1 MARPEK
7 PVVERTSALTDLALH
22 LRKLRADSGGVK
34 YQTMSKHVG
43 YAVPTLAAAASG
55 ARCPTWAVTWAYVR
69 ACEMSRGHED
79 DHQLDRD
86 QWYRRWQSANE
97 AELDTRG
104 RSVQVSIGPTIE
116 GTAHVDYCCGFTC
129 SDRGNVAVGPAQDRI
144 VYYLARILSPRELS
158 VMLGIMQGQAS
169 KQIALRN
176 GVSIRT
182 VEAAATRI
190 YRKLGASSRADAVR
204 LCMEYFIDTAPS
216 SRCAVTSLP
225 CSLRW

>member
-7 PVVERTSALTDLALH
+7 PIVERTQALTDLALH

-34 YQTMSKHVG
+34 YQTMSKRVG

-69 ACEMSRGHED
+69 ACEMSGEHED
-79 DHQLDRD
+79 DHKLDRGE
-86 QWYRRWQSANE
+86 WYRRWQSANE

-104 RSVQVSIGPTIE
+104 RSVQVSIEPIE
-116 GTAHVDYCCGFTC
+116 ATGRADYCCGFTC
-129 SDRGNVAVGPAQDRI
+129 SDSGDVAAGPTEDRI
-144 VYYLARILSPRELS
+144 VYYLVRILSPRELS
-158 VMLGIMQGQAS
+158 VMLGIMKGQAS

-176 GVSIRT
+176 GVSIKT
-182 VEAAATRI
+182 VEAATTRI

-216 SRCAVTSLP
+216 SRCAATSLP